1 MSVETPVSANTTGHE
16 HSIFRGE
23 PMNTIML
30 GISDIEVSKLC
41 LGAMYFGSKTKK
53 KMSYELLDQYVEA
66 GGNFIDTANIYARW
80 VSGCV
85 GGESELLLGE
95 WMRER
100 GNRDQLIIA
109 TKVGFEY
116 PGVERGLQAWR
127 IEQECEKSLK
137 RLGIETIDLYYAH
150 VDDRNTPQEET
161 LEAFDNL
168 VRAGKVRVIGASN
181 FLAWR
186 LEEAMWI
193 SQQQGWTEY
202 CCVQQRYTYL
212 RPRAGTTFDPQISA
226 NDDLLDYCKARGLT
240 MLAYSP
246 LLNGAYSRADRQ
258 FPPQYVSADSD
269 KRLNV
274 LREIAN
280 ETGATVNQVIFAWM
294 LHSEPAVIPLIAAS
308 TKEQMQENLDAA
320 NVRLTP
326 EQMARLNQA

>member
-1 MSVETPVSANTTGHE
+1 
-16 HSIFRGE
+16 
-23 PMNTIML
+23 MNNIML
-30 GISDIEVSKLC
+30 GISDIEVSELC
-41 LGAMYFGSKTKK
+41 LGAMYFGSKTEK
-53 KMSYELLDQYVEA
+53 KMSYGLLDQYVEA

-80 VSGCV
+80 VPGFV

-116 PGVERGLQAWR
+116 PGVERGLPAWR

-161 LEAFDNL
+161 LEAFDSL
-168 VRAGKVRVIGASN
+168 ARAGKVRVIGASN

-193 SQQQGWTEY
+193 SQQQGWMEY
-202 CCVQQRYTYL
+202 GCVQQRYTYL

-226 NDDLLDYCKARGLT
+226 NDDLLDYCKTRGLT

-258 FPPQYVSADSD
+258 LPPQYVSADSK
-269 KRLNV
+269 KRLSV

-280 ETGATVNQVIFAWM
+280 ETGATVNQVILAWM